1 MTSGIMK
8 DTISKKELEHWLTQ
22 VFIPVEPSEIFIRR
36 LKARLMKYQGDRLFS
51 IWMLVGVL
59 AMVAMI
65 MLTWMG
71 FLLRILLLIT
81 GLFVDRRRHTHR
93 EKRFSAA
100 GG

>member
-51 IWMLVGVL
+51 IWMFVGVL

-100 GG
+100 G